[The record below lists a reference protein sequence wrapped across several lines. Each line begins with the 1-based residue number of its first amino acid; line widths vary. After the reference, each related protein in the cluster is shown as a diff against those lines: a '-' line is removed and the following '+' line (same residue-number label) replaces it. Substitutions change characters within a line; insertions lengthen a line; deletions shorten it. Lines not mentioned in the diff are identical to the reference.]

1 MLNPTQILLIAVVS
15 VLTVILAIIG
25 IQIFYILREG
35 RRSIEKVNKM
45 LDDVG
50 SITSSVAKPIINL
63 SSSISSFSGITG
75 LLSWIFKKKN
85 KEEKEDE

>member
-25 IQIFYILREG
+25 MQIFYILREG

-85 KEEKEDE
+85 KEGKEDE